1 MTFNWDINKWV
12 ETLIPAPVR
21 KQPLT
26 DYLLAALV
34 PLVYLYGE
42 FMTHRA
48 YLLKKIKFNG
58 QVIVMENLLNDT
70 FDEILRRIRII
81 TIEDLLRKKY
91 IGQVVEA
98 KPLWIAQ
105 PSENQPQYIGQLIEY
120 QNNGGFDFIVEVPM
134 GTYSS
139 AQLIQIKKM
148 TNLYKLGGKR
158 AKFIYQNGQEF

>member
-12 ETLIPAPVR
+12 KTILPAPIR
-21 KQPLT
+21 KQRLT
-26 DYLLAALV
+26 DYVVSAFA
-34 PLVYLYGE
+34 PLVFLYNE
-42 FMTHRA
+42 FMAHRA

-58 QVIVMENLLNDT
+58 QVIVLENLLNDY
-70 FDEILRRIRII
+70 FDTLLRRIRII

-105 PSENQPQYIGQLIEY
+105 PSENQPQYIGQWIEY

-134 GTYSS
+134 GIYSP

-148 TNLYKLGGKR
+148 TNLYKLAGKK